1 MNYYRDFSFFQ
12 KSITTKN
19 KTLKIIAPHL
29 HFGQE
34 NKLDIPVNVL
44 GLTPSQIEFF
54 ELSYEAKMLSLP
66 LAVNSRLFILPVIWE
81 ILISGK
87 LVCRF

>member
-1 MNYYRDFSFFQ
+1 MFRD
-12 KSITTKN
+12 TLLVTKN

-66 LAVNSRLFILPVIWE
+66 LAVSKRIFSFFLFSDYTFMSYTGLHFSQGLE
-81 ILISGK
+81 
-87 LVCRF
+87 FH

>member
-1 MNYYRDFSFFQ
+1 MFRDTLLV
-12 KSITTKN
+12 KEN

-54 ELSYEAKMLSLP
+54 IFQIEFFELSYDAKMLSLP
-66 LAVNSRLFILPVIWE
+66 LAVSKRICSF
-81 ILISGK
+81 
-87 LVCRF
+87 FF

>member
-1 MNYYRDFSFFQ
+1 MFRD
-12 KSITTKN
+12 TLLVTEN
-19 KTLKIIAPHL
+19 KILKIIAQDL

-54 ELSYEAKMLSLP
+54 ELSYEAKMSLP
-66 LAVNSRLFILPVIWE
+66 LAVSKRIFSFFFLIIL
-81 ILISGK
+81 L
-87 LVCRF
+87 

>member
-1 MNYYRDFSFFQ
+1 MFRDTLLV
-12 KSITTKN
+12 KEN

-34 NKLDIPVNVL
+34 NKFDIPVNLL

-54 ELSYEAKMLSLP
+54 ELSYDVKMLSLP
-66 LAVNSRLFILPVIWE
+66 LA
-81 ILISGK
+81 ISK
-87 LVCRF
+87 RIFSFFS

>member
-1 MNYYRDFSFFQ
+1 MFRD
-12 KSITTKN
+12 TLLVTEN

-34 NKLDIPVNVL
+34 NKLDIPVNVF

-66 LAVNSRLFILPVIWE
+66 LAVSKRIFSFFFSAKISQLKSCLMKNFKLPH
-81 ILISGK
+81 
-87 LVCRF
+87 